1 MVSYLDNFNY
11 QILGD
16 NANPKLV
23 FLHGLMGFGSNWKSV
38 ARHFESRYQIL
49 LYDQRGHGR
58 SFQPPYGYRLE
69 DYVSDLEQILSELGW
84 TDVVLVGHSMGARVA
99 AGLAQKKPSVV
110 KKLVLVDMGPVSD
123 MASMISIEEK
133 IKMVPVPFASREE
146 ARAFFDGPFLQK
158 FKNETVKQFFY
169 ANLDNNDKGEMT
181 WRFFLPGILETLWQ
195 SRTNQQWPAY
205 RGFSMPSLLIRGGKS
220 TDFSQELFEEVL
232 KSNPHI
238 QGVVV
243 PGAGHWV
250 HVEKLK
256 ELLQIFEDFLKK

>member
-23 FLHGLMGFGSNWKSV
+23 FLHGLMGFGSNWKPA

-58 SFQPPYGYRLE
+58 SIQPVKGYRLD

-84 TDVVLVGHSMGARVA
+84 KDVIVVGHSMGARVA
-99 AGLAQKKPSVV
+99 AGFAQKNPSLI
-110 KKLVLVDMGPVSD
+110 KKLILVDMGPVSD
-123 MASMISIEEK
+123 MTSMISVEEK
-133 IKMVPVPFASREE
+133 IKTVPVPFTSRDE

-158 FKNETVKQFFY
+158 YKNETVKQFFY
-169 ANLDNNDKGEMT
+169 ANLDSNEKGEMT

-195 SRTNQQWPAY
+195 SRTQQQWEAY
-205 RGFSMPSLLIRGGKS
+205 RGFTMPTLLIRGEKS
-220 TDFSQELFEEVL
+220 TDFSQELFDEVVA
-232 KSNPHI
+232 SNSQI
-238 QGVVV
+238 KGVVV
-243 PGAGHWV
+243 SGAGHWV